1 MVVNIA
7 PEQSRMATELERIR
21 FEFTESKVTVK
32 FLQTFS
38 GFSFENITIPPG
50 SKGSRLEVPYF
61 IAEILRDKSIIE
73 DFNTDF
79 STSLQD
85 LTGAVR
91 KEVRSGK
98 LQPIHPFFNILL
110 KKNAFIGEDQA
121 SQFDEV
127 EIKRKA
133 SKFNQLVHERVAK
146 IVKMADSRGESPRKS
161 NLTASERLLLSELK
175 EIVHSWKTELIEK
188 LIEGSK

>member
-7 PEQSRMATELERIR
+7 PTQSRMANELERIR

-50 SKGSRLEVPYF
+50 SKGSRLEIPYF
-61 IAEILRDKSIIE
+61 IAEILRNKSIIE

-91 KEVRSGK
+91 REVRSGK
-98 LQPIHPFFNILL
+98 LQPIHPFFNILV
-110 KKNAFIGEDQA
+110 KENAFTEEDQA

-127 EIKRKA
+127 EIKRKT

-146 IVKMADSRGESPRKS
+146 IVKMADSRGEFPRKS
-161 NLTASERLLLSELK
+161 NLTAYERLLLTELK
-175 EIVHSWKTELIEK
+175 EIVHSWKTEIIEK
-188 LIEGSK
+188 MNEGSK